1 MGLSAM
7 DSPIFMSGIFDRYS
21 VFEQKLTCASY
32 RPRKSRMISK
42 RIIAP
47 IAE

>member
-1 MGLSAM
+1 M

-21 VFEQKLTCASY
+21 VFEQKLTRSVY